1 MEDYLVLTNKEK
13 AEIVKSQLKNLQQQK
28 YYLDLSILQEAALG
42 NDDIVVTMTEDAEN
56 LIVKENI
63 LKEEL
68 SKLV

>member
-56 LIVKENI
+56 LIVKENV